1 MLFTRD
7 GSEEFFVNLPMPCV
21 KAAITDHFIMLFGD
35 MADEAF
41 YELHNRD
48 GLFHIS
54 VIFMPVVMESDKVTA
69 VFINPGSGNHR
80 PPEITPDIFHHGSGV
95 TSVWLCIDIE
105 AFLVL
110 PVTACLHLFERAAD
124 HVFHFIEKGGT
135 ESIAQVSIVKVVDI
149 APGTVVAVAAF

>member
-1 MLFTRD
+1 MVAVWDFQ
-7 GSEEFFVNLPMPCV
+7 FFPVVASGVHLAEIGQLKCSWSS
-21 KAAITDHFIMLFGD
+21 A
-35 MADEAF
+35 
-41 YELHNRD
+41 
-48 GLFHIS
+48 
-54 VIFMPVVMESDKVTA
+54 VVMESDKVA
-69 VFINPGSGNHR
+69 VVFINLGSGNHR

-110 PVTACLHLFERAAD
+110 PVTACLHLFERAAGP
-124 HVFHFIEKGGT
+124 VFHFIEKGGA